1 VKSTVEPLEGT
12 PGKKL
17 VKLSIEVDESEF
29 DRDIDAA
36 FRKIAREVRI
46 PGFRP
51 GKAPRRI
58 LEARLGAAP
67 AREQALRDAIP
78 QYLAKAV
85 REHEVDIIA
94 PPEVDITGGQDDG
107 PVAFDAT
114 IEVRPQ
120 VMVPGYAGLRVELP
134 AIEVSDEDVEGPIE
148 AERRR
153 NGELTDVDRPAARG
167 DYVTIDLAATRD
179 GEPVPGLN
187 TEDWLYEVGRGWIAE
202 DFDDHVI
209 GATTGDELTFTSPP
223 SGTEEPADFTVTV
236 KKVQELVLPELTDE
250 WVADTIGEP
259 DTVEAWRSSIRERL
273 GEVKLGQAR
282 QQLVEKAMAA
292 LAGLV
297 DEELPQALVDT
308 EFRSRAERFIMELQG
323 RGIGL
328 EQWLQATGQDQEA
341 LTDNLR
347 STAAEGVKMDL
358 ALRAV
363 AEAEDIP
370 VDEDDVEGELNRIAL
385 RLNQKPNRV
394 RREYERQDLLPELR
408 ADIRKRKALE
418 WLLHHVE
425 IVDPEGR
432 PIDRALLLPD
442 EEITEAAAE
451 AAPAEL
457 PGADDESEA

>member
-1 VKSTVEPLEGT
+1 
-12 PGKKL
+12 
-17 VKLSIEVDESEF
+17 
-29 DRDIDAA
+29 
-36 FRKIAREVRI
+36 
-46 PGFRP
+46 
-51 GKAPRRI
+51 
-58 LEARLGAAP
+58 
-67 AREQALRDAIP
+67 
-78 QYLAKAV
+78 
-85 REHEVDIIA
+85 
-94 PPEVDITGGQDDG
+94 
-107 PVAFDAT
+107 
-114 IEVRPQ
+114 
-120 VMVPGYAGLRVELP
+120 
-134 AIEVSDEDVEGPIE
+134 VSDEDVEGPIE

-167 DYVTIDLAATRD
+167 DYITIDLAATRE

-209 GATTGDELTFTSPP
+209 GATTGDELTFTSTP

-250 WVADTIGEP
+250 WVADTVGEP

-282 QQLVEKAMAA
+282 QLLVERSMSA

-328 EQWLQATGQDQEA
+328 EQWLAATGQDQEG
-341 LTDNLR
+341 LTESLR
-347 STAAEGVKMDL
+347 STAVEGVKMDL

-370 VDEDDVEGELNRIAL
+370 VDEDDVEDELNRIAL